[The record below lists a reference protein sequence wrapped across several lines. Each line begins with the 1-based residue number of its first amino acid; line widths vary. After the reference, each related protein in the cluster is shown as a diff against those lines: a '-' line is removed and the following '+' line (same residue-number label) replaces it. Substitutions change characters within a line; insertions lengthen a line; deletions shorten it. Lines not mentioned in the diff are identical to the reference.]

1 MSNLLRVL
9 VVGPGLR
16 RSDLAVS
23 YMVSY
28 MAEDKTV
35 TLTMTDTQGH
45 NTRVVTS
52 RNDAGQYQVSV
63 TPVDGH
69 DTQSFSLATVL
80 TDLVEPEEE
89 EWVEPVAPPAEPSE

>member
-16 RSDLAVS
+16 RSDLAVN

-28 MAEDKTV
+28 SADDRSV
-35 TLTMTDTQGH
+35 TLTMTDSNNH
-45 NTRVVTS
+45 NTRVVCS
-52 RNDAGQYQVSV
+52 RADAQLYQVSV
-63 TPVDGH
+63 TPANSL
-69 DTQSFSLATVL
+69 DTESFSLSTVL

-89 EWVEPVAPPAEPSE
+89 DEPVAPPAE